1 MPGATSYAMFSIMDF
16 MPTLAAIV
24 GGTLPTGRPIDGVA
38 QSDVLFGQ
46 SEAGRRECCPEDIQR
61 AMQWQGCAK
70 AQGAV
75 HRQGYGMERA

>member
-1 MPGATSYAMFSIMDF
+1 MFSIVDF
-16 MPTLAAIV
+16 VPTLAAIV
-24 GGTLPTGRPIDGVA
+24 GGTPPTGRPSDDVA

-46 SEAGRRECCPEDIQR
+46 SEAGHRECCRQDIQR

-75 HRQGYGMERA
+75 HRQGYRMERA